1 MAAVKRKCLREP
13 GLEPEVDSQEA
24 VSAGQ
29 VGAKRRRVEFEDV
42 TIYSFSRRQ
51 GHTCVPSQVSRAT
64 QSSRD
69 TSSLLHN
76 VSVHYSI
83 GGQNIV
89 FVVSLISQNLFC
101 SVVVL
106 LTR

>member
-1 MAAVKRKCLREP
+1 MAGVKRKCLREP
-13 GLEPEVDSQEA
+13 GLEPEVDSHEA
-24 VSAGQ
+24 GSEGQ
-29 VGAKRRRVEFEDV
+29 AAKRRRVEFEDV

-51 GHTCVPSQVSRAT
+51 GHTCVPSQVSHGT

-83 GGQNIV
+83 GGHNIV

>member
-1 MAAVKRKCLREP
+1 MKRKCLREP

-51 GHTCVPSQVSRAT
+51 GHTCVPSQVRRGT
-64 QSSRD
+64 QSSRE

-83 GGQNIV
+83 GGHNTVIV
-89 FVVSLISQNLFC
+89 IVVSLISQNSFC
-101 SVVVL
+101 CSIVL

>member
-1 MAAVKRKCLREP
+1 MKRKCLREP

-24 VSAGQ
+24 GAAGQ

-51 GHTCVPSQVSRAT
+51 GHTCVPSQVRRGT
-64 QSSRD
+64 QSSRE

-76 VSVHYSI
+76 VSVHCH
-83 GGQNIV
+83 NIV

>member
-1 MAAVKRKCLREP
+1 MKRKCLREP

-24 VSAGQ
+24 GAAGQ

-51 GHTCVPSQVSRAT
+51 GHTCVPSQVSHGT

-83 GGQNIV
+83 RGHNTVIV
-89 FVVSLISQNLFC
+89 IVVSLIFQNSFSC
-101 SVVVL
+101 SIVL